1 MTTFEGHQNRLTS
14 WINSHLPLA
23 EIKLTIVTF
32 AIILIPNAV
41 ICGYILDPNKAWQ
54 TRNAWVAATYFSTL
68 ASVAILLLFRR
79 KKSLFLA
86 IALWTLLSVA
96 CYTVLSWLWGGRF
109 LAGWTSDK
117 PLIFKEL
124 LSTTLAAVGGIGAV
138 GYLVIKYREQAST
151 EREEVR
157 QNEGAADKQ
166 LTAAVKQLGSKSPQ
180 VRIAGIY
187 ALADVADTY
196 GSEKYGVDYNKRAV
210 EILCGYLRTVRSDND
225 EPVESAVLSILSN
238 HLTPPA
244 HSFSNNNIG
253 PWSRYTIDLR
263 GAILKETINFQGAC
277 IASLDCRQAKF
288 HGEAYFTEAHF
299 DGDTHF
305 DEAHFHH
312 KADFTGAQFQQGA
325 KSTELEATFR
335 GTHFHE
341 ESTFDE
347 AHFHHK
353 ADFTGAQFQQGA
365 KSNLITSFVNTCF
378 HDEVTFFEAHFH
390 QNVDFTSCQ
399 FQQNCKNAGL
409 GTIFHRTRFDG
420 NTYFDNAHFHHNA
433 DFTGAQFQQGAKSN
447 LNTSFVGTHFHAE
460 VKFNEAHFHQE
471 ADAIELE
478 VTFKEAQF
486 DGDTY
491 FDETYFHKRVN
502 FNSGD
507 NRRSTFKKTA
517 SFQNTHFGGTANFR
531 RVTFNSFA
539 YFGEEGKGEGG
550 PTKFD
555 YDSYFQG
562 AYFNYADFSG
572 VVFKG
577 VNFEYA
583 IFKDANF
590 AATTFGLPVISE
602 FDEAALESLISADFS
617 CATFED
623 SITFQD
629 PYFERNVTFEG
640 NVDFRKASFPH
651 VSFETSAGA
660 LYDMPSVSAT
670 SRTVFKA
677 GAYFTE
683 ITFDSISF
691 RNAWFNAN
699 LRNKKRILFASTI
712 RLGKNGLPSGA
723 EWKIL

>member
-1 MTTFEGHQNRLTS
+1 MTKIENCRETVKN
-14 WINSHLPLA
+14 WVNSHPNIA
-23 EIKLTIVTF
+23 DFIIASTIFTL
-32 AIILIPNAV
+32 ILISNYIFGPNRGWRA
-41 ICGYILDPNKAWQ
+41 
-54 TRNAWVAATYFSTL
+54 RNAWITASYFSL
-68 ASVAILLLFRR
+68 LIPVATLLFLRR

-86 IALWTLLSVA
+86 IAFWTLLSVA
-96 CYTVLSWLWGGRF
+96 CYTALSWLWGGRF
-109 LAGWTSDK
+109 LAGWTNEK
-117 PLIFKEL
+117 PLTFKEL

-151 EREEVR
+151 EREEVH
-157 QNEGAADKQ
+157 QNEGEADKKLNSAIQ
-166 LTAAVKQLGSKSPQ
+166 QLGSRSPQ
-180 VRIAGIY
+180 VRIAGVY

-196 GSEKYGVDYNKRAV
+196 RSEIHGVDYNKRAV
-210 EILCGYLRTVRSDND
+210 EILCGYLRTTRSEND
-225 EPVESAVLSILSN
+225 KPVESAVLSILSN
-238 HLTPPA
+238 HMIPPA
-244 HSFSNNNIG
+244 NSSSNKNIG

-263 GAILKETINFQGAC
+263 GAILKETINFKGAC
-277 IASLDCRQAKF
+277 IASLDCRQAEF
-288 HGEAYFTEAHF
+288 HGKADFTDAHF
-299 DGDTHF
+299 DAYTHF
-305 DEAHFHH
+305 DQAHFYHQ
-312 KADFTGAQFQQGA
+312 ANFTGAQFQHNNDPNLIT
-325 KSTELEATFR
+325 SFVN
-335 GTHFHE
+335 THFHNKA
-341 ESTFDE
+341 TFNE
-347 AHFHHK
+347 AHFYHQ
-353 ADFTGAQFQQGA
+353 ANFTGAQFQHNA
-365 KSNLITSFVNTCF
+365 KSNLITSFVGTHF
-378 HDEVTFFEAHFH
+378 HAEVTFLEAHFH
-390 QNVDFTSCQ
+390 QNVDFNNSQ
-399 FQQNCKNAGL
+399 FQQNCKNADL
-409 GTIFHRTRFDG
+409 GTRFQRAHFDG
-420 NTYFDNAHFHHNA
+420 NTYFDNAHFYHQAN
-433 DFTGAQFQQGAKSN
+433 FTGAQFQHNAKSN
-447 LNTSFVGTHFHAE
+447 LITSFVGTHFHAE

-491 FDETYFHKRVN
+491 FDGTYFHKRVN

-539 YFGEEGKGEGG
+539 YFGAEGKGEGG

-555 YDSYFQG
+555 YDSDFQG

-577 VNFEYA
+577 VKFEYA
-583 IFKDANF
+583 TFKDANF

-629 PYFERNVTFEG
+629 PCFERNVTFEG
-640 NVDFRKASFPH
+640 NVDFHKASFPH

-691 RNAWFNAN
+691 RNAWFNAS

-723 EWKIL
+723 EWRIL

>member
-1 MTTFEGHQNRLTS
+1 M
-14 WINSHLPLA
+14 
-23 EIKLTIVTF
+23 
-32 AIILIPNAV
+32 
-41 ICGYILDPNKAWQ
+41 
-54 TRNAWVAATYFSTL
+54 
-68 ASVAILLLFRR
+68 
-79 KKSLFLA
+79 
-86 IALWTLLSVA
+86 
-96 CYTVLSWLWGGRF
+96 
-109 LAGWTSDK
+109 
-117 PLIFKEL
+117 
-124 LSTTLAAVGGIGAV
+124 
-138 GYLVIKYREQAST
+138 
-151 EREEVR
+151 
-157 QNEGAADKQ
+157 
-166 LTAAVKQLGSKSPQ
+166 
-180 VRIAGIY
+180 
-187 ALADVADTY
+187 
-196 GSEKYGVDYNKRAV
+196 
-210 EILCGYLRTVRSDND
+210 
-225 EPVESAVLSILSN
+225 
-238 HLTPPA
+238 
-244 HSFSNNNIG
+244 
-253 PWSRYTIDLR
+253 
-263 GAILKETINFQGAC
+263 
-277 IASLDCRQAKF
+277 
-288 HGEAYFTEAHF
+288 
-299 DGDTHF
+299 
-305 DEAHFHH
+305 
-312 KADFTGAQFQQGA
+312 
-325 KSTELEATFR
+325 
-335 GTHFHE
+335 
-341 ESTFDE
+341 
-347 AHFHHK
+347 
-353 ADFTGAQFQQGA
+353 
-365 KSNLITSFVNTCF
+365 
-378 HDEVTFFEAHFH
+378 
-390 QNVDFTSCQ
+390 
-399 FQQNCKNAGL
+399 
-409 GTIFHRTRFDG
+409 
-420 NTYFDNAHFHHNA
+420 
-433 DFTGAQFQQGAKSN
+433 
-447 LNTSFVGTHFHAE
+447 GTHFHAE

-507 NRRSTFKKTA
+507 NRRSTFRKTA

-577 VNFEYA
+577 VSFEYA

>member
-14 WINSHLPLA
+14 WINSHPL
-23 EIKLTIVTF
+23 LTDIILTLVTF
-32 AIILIPNAV
+32 AIILISNAA
-41 ICGYILDPNKAWQ
+41 ICRYILDPSKAWQ
-54 TRNAWVAATYFSTL
+54 TRNAWVAAIYFSTL

-96 CYTVLSWLWGGRF
+96 CYTALSWLWGGRF

-151 EREEVR
+151 EREELR
-157 QNEGAADKQ
+157 QNEGEADKK
-166 LTAAVKQLGSKSPQ
+166 LADAVQQLGSKSPQ
-180 VRIAGIY
+180 VRIAGVY

-225 EPVESAVLSILSN
+225 EPVESAVFSILSN

-244 HSFSNNNIG
+244 HSFSNSNIG

-263 GAILKETINFQGAC
+263 GAILKETINFKGAC
-277 IASLDCRQAKF
+277 IASLDCRQAEF
-288 HGEAYFTEAHF
+288 HGKADFTDAHF
-299 DGDTHF
+299 DAYTHF
-305 DEAHFHH
+305 DQAHFYHQ
-312 KADFTGAQFQQGA
+312 ANFTGAQFQHNNDPNLIT
-325 KSTELEATFR
+325 SFVN
-335 GTHFHE
+335 THFHNKA
-341 ESTFDE
+341 TFNE
-347 AHFHHK
+347 AHFYHQ
-353 ADFTGAQFQQGA
+353 ANFTGAQFQHNA
-365 KSNLITSFVNTCF
+365 KSNLITSFVQR
-378 HDEVTFFEAHFH
+378 AH
-390 QNVDFTSCQ
+390 
-399 FQQNCKNAGL
+399 
-409 GTIFHRTRFDG
+409 FDG
-420 NTYFDNAHFHHNA
+420 NTYFDNAHFYHQAN
-433 DFTGAQFQQGAKSN
+433 FTGAQFQHNAKSN
-447 LNTSFVGTHFHAE
+447 LITSFVGTHFHAE

-491 FDETYFHKRVN
+491 FDGTYFHKRVN

-539 YFGEEGKGEGG
+539 YFGAEGKGEGG

-555 YDSYFQG
+555 YDSDFQG

-577 VNFEYA
+577 VKFEYA
-583 IFKDANF
+583 TFKDANF

-629 PYFERNVTFEG
+629 PCFERNVTFEG

-691 RNAWFNAN
+691 RNAWFNAS